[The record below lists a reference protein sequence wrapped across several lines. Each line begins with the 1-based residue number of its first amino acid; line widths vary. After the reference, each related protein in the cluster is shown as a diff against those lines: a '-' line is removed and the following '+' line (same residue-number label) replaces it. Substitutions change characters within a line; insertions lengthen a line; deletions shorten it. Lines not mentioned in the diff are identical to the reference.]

1 MKNKKKRQYENKKLR
16 LNLLFI
22 LFLFYATSGYAQTSY
37 FETSTPEAQGISSLN
52 ILKFIDRLETEIDA
66 VHSFMIIRN
75 GKPIGICDCLGKGK
89 EKCKGNGWVR
99 DGSGYQKC
107 PYFQEF

>member
-1 MKNKKKRQYENKKLR
+1 MEFSKLLKDFKGSPMDEKKKKYLEEAGFRVGSIAE
-16 LNLLFI
+16 
-22 LFLFYATSGYAQTSY
+22 FLSL
-37 FETSTPEAQGISSLN
+37 TPEEQAKIN
-52 ILKFIDRLETEIDA
+52 N
-66 VHSFMIIRN
+66 MIIRN

>member
-1 MKNKKKRQYENKKLR
+1 MFK
-16 LNLLFI
+16 FI

-75 GKPIGICDCLGKGK
+75 GKLVSSFTA
-89 EKCKGNGWVR
+89 EKK
-99 DGSGYQKC
+99 DGSDKEIDAKIVG
-107 PYFQEF
+107 EFIPTDIPHTTADSINVV